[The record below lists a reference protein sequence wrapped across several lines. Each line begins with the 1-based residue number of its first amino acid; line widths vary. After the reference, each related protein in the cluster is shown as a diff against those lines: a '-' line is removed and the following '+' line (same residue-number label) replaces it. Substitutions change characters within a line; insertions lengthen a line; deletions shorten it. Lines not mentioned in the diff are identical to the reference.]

1 MPQIRWSDIDLKVL
15 VSMANFCAICI
26 GIGMMWSSTTGD
38 ISRNKQEIS
47 DLKKE
52 VVDLRRQDTSIA
64 VIKADLSSVKDNVTE
79 LKNAMQ
85 RIEARVID
93 RLQQPIQ
100 R

>member
-1 MPQIRWSDIDLKVL
+1 MPQIRWSDVDLKVL

-38 ISRNKQEIS
+38 ITRNKQEIA

-52 VVDLRRQDTSIA
+52 VGDLRRQDTSIA
-64 VIKADLSSVKDNVTE
+64 VIKADVAAVKDNIAE
-79 LKNAMQ
+79 LKAGMQ

-93 RLQQPIQ
+93 RLPVQ